1 MNGHQVKE
9 LKILDMMLSR
19 AKKRHL
25 YLKTLY
31 EKSGGRDGVN
41 CDMWSIGDELGLTH
55 DETSQ
60 IFEYLK
66 SEGFVLIAAGGK
78 PSQIWLTH
86 EGVKEA
92 ERLESQT

>member
-1 MNGHQVKE
+1 MSSRQAKDLE
-9 LKILDMMLSR
+9 ILDMMLSR

-31 EKSGGRDGVN
+31 EKSHGRDGIN
-41 CDMWSIGDELGLTH
+41 CDIWSTGDELGFTY

-60 IFEYLK
+60 IVEYLK
-66 SEGFVLIAAGGK
+66 SEGFVLIAGGDLG
-78 PSQIWLTH
+78 QIWLTH

-92 ERLESQT
+92 ERLESQA